1 MLEFASGSFTV
12 IYGPCQ
18 PVIAQ
23 LVERETVVVKTVE
36 ISRSA
41 VRLRLAGAVD
51 IFRQSMQEG
60 NSIPFLHC
68 SQKVVLTISEKWPI
82 SSHSLEVKERSD

>member
-1 MLEFASGSFTV
+1 MPTRDSSVGRAGDCSG
-12 IYGPCQ
+12 
-18 PVIAQ
+18 
-23 LVERETVVVKTVE
+23 KTVE